1 MVKFVAIKKP
11 PAGGFFIAVG
21 LFGIFIQRAYT
32 LIASIRTVFSSLVL
46 LTLTACAGTYHSYL
60 DNLKLAFADTPDA
73 ELSLADVQQSQYDL
87 LYVKHGERAQAV
99 MVLMHLEAGQHK
111 WVSAD
116 NAMLIMEQG
125 RLVRT
130 LGLENDLL
138 HLTNTINDPVR
149 RVASIRPDNTWL
161 RLADWHNGEYGYTLR
176 SSFEVIPAQQLTVF
190 QQQLNTT
197 LVVEYVKYE
206 DQANYLRF
214 DGQWQNYFWFDS
226 KTGTLIKS
234 EQTLSPFLQPI
245 TMTYASRIGRL
256 LPPVSKT
263 NTGGAQ

>member
-1 MVKFVAIKKP
+1 MA
-11 PAGGFFIAVG
+11 

-32 LIASIRTVFSSLVL
+32 LIALIKTVFCGLVL
-46 LTLTACAGTYHSYL
+46 LTLTACAGTYHSYI
-60 DNLKLAFADTPDA
+60 DTLKLAFADTPDA
-73 ELSLADVQQSQYDL
+73 ELSLAEVQQAQYDL

-111 WVSAD
+111 WLSAD

-130 LGLENDLL
+130 LGFEHDLL
-138 HLTNTINDPVR
+138 HLTNTLNDPLR
-149 RVASIRPDNTWL
+149 RFKTIQPDSSWL
-161 RLADWHNGEYGYTLR
+161 RLADWRNGEYGYGLR
-176 SSFEVIPAQQLTVF
+176 SRFEVVPAQQLTVF

-197 LVVEYVKYE
+197 LVVEHVSYE
-206 DQANYLRF
+206 DKANYLRF
-214 DGQWQNYFWFDS
+214 DGSWQNYFWFDS

-234 EQTLSPFLQPI
+234 EQTLAPFWQPI

-256 LPPVSKT
+256 LPSVSTT
-263 NTGGAQ
+263 NTGGGQ

>member
-1 MVKFVAIKKP
+1 MK
-11 PAGGFFIAVG
+11 
-21 LFGIFIQRAYT
+21 
-32 LIASIRTVFSSLVL
+32 TVFSGLVL
-46 LTLTACAGTYHSYL
+46 LALTACAGTYHSYI
-60 DNLKLAFADTPDA
+60 DTLKLAFADTPDA
-73 ELSLADVQQSQYDL
+73 ELSLAEVQQSQYDL
-87 LYVKHGERAQAV
+87 LYVRHGERAQAV

-149 RVASIRPDNTWL
+149 RIASIRPDNTWL
-161 RLADWHNGEYGYTLR
+161 RLADWHNGEYGYALR
-176 SSFEVIPAQQLTVF
+176 SRFEVIPAQQLTVF

-197 LVVEYVKYE
+197 LVVEHVKYE
-206 DQANYLRF
+206 DSANYLRF
-214 DGQWQNYFWFDS
+214 DGNWQNYFWFDS
-226 KTGTLIKS
+226 ESGTLIKS

-245 TMTYASRIGRL
+245 TMTYASRIARL
-256 LPPVSKT
+256 LPAAGS
-263 NTGGAQ
+263 NNAGGAQ

>member
-1 MVKFVAIKKP
+1 MIALIK
-11 PAGGFFIAVG
+11 
-21 LFGIFIQRAYT
+21 
-32 LIASIRTVFSSLVL
+32 TVFSGLVL
-46 LTLTACAGTYHSYL
+46 LALTACAGTYHSYI
-60 DNLKLAFADTPDA
+60 DTLKLAFADTPDA
-73 ELSLADVQQSQYDL
+73 ELSLAEVQQSQYDL
-87 LYVKHGERAQAV
+87 LYVRHGERAQAV

-149 RVASIRPDNTWL
+149 RIASIRPDNTWL
-161 RLADWHNGEYGYTLR
+161 RLADWHNGEYGYALR
-176 SSFEVIPAQQLTVF
+176 SRFEVIPAQQLTVF

-197 LVVEYVKYE
+197 LVVEHVKYE
-206 DQANYLRF
+206 DSANYLRF
-214 DGQWQNYFWFDS
+214 DGNWQNYFWFDS
-226 KTGTLIKS
+226 ESGTLIKS

-245 TMTYASRIGRL
+245 TMTYASRIARL
-256 LPPVSKT
+256 LPAAGS
-263 NTGGAQ
+263 NNAGGAQ

>member
-1 MVKFVAIKKP
+1 M
-11 PAGGFFIAVG
+11 
-21 LFGIFIQRAYT
+21 
-32 LIASIRTVFSSLVL
+32 IASIKTVFSGLVL

-60 DNLKLAFADTPDA
+60 DNLKLAFAPTPDA
-73 ELSLADVQQSQYDL
+73 ELSLAEVRQAQYDL

-161 RLADWHNGEYGYTLR
+161 RLADWQGGEYGFHCAHALKLCPHN
-176 SSFEVIPAQQLTVF
+176 S
-190 QQQLNTT
+190 
-197 LVVEYVKYE
+197 
-206 DQANYLRF
+206 
-214 DGQWQNYFWFDS
+214 
-226 KTGTLIKS
+226 
-234 EQTLSPFLQPI
+234 
-245 TMTYASRIGRL
+245 
-256 LPPVSKT
+256 
-263 NTGGAQ
+263 

>member
-1 MVKFVAIKKP
+1 M
-11 PAGGFFIAVG
+11 
-21 LFGIFIQRAYT
+21 
-32 LIASIRTVFSSLVL
+32 IASIKIVFSSLVL

-73 ELSLADVQQSQYDL
+73 ELSLAEVQKSQYDL

-116 NAMLIMEQG
+116 NAMLIMDQG

-138 HLTNTINDPVR
+138 HLTNTVNDPVR
-149 RVASIRPDNTWL
+149 RIASIRPDNTWL
-161 RLADWHNGEYGYTLR
+161 RLADWHNGEYGYALR
-176 SSFEVIPAQQLTVF
+176 SRFKVIPAQQLTVF
-190 QQQLNTT
+190 QQKLNTT

-206 DQANYLRF
+206 DSANYLRF
-214 DGQWQNYFWFDS
+214 NDNWQNYFWFDS
-226 KTGTLIKS
+226 ESGILVKS

-245 TMTYASRIGRL
+245 TMTYASRIARL
-256 LPPVSKT
+256 LPPTGS
-263 NTGGAQ
+263 NNAGGAQ

>member
-1 MVKFVAIKKP
+1 M
-11 PAGGFFIAVG
+11 
-21 LFGIFIQRAYT
+21 
-32 LIASIRTVFSSLVL
+32 IASIKTVFSGIML

-60 DNLKLAFADTPDA
+60 DSLKLAFAKTPDA
-73 ELSLADVQQSQYDL
+73 ELSLAEVQQAQYDL

-138 HLTNTINDPVR
+138 HLTNTVNDPVR
-149 RVASIRPDNTWL
+149 HINTIQQDNSWL
-161 RLADWHNGEYGYTLR
+161 RLADWHNGEYGYALR
-176 SSFEVIPAQQLTVF
+176 SRFEVLPAQQLTVF
-190 QQQLNTT
+190 QQKLNTT

-206 DQANYLRF
+206 DSANYLRF
-214 DGQWQNYFWFDS
+214 DGNWQNYFWFDS
-226 KTGTLIKS
+226 ESGILVKS

-245 TMTYASRIGRL
+245 TMTYASRIARL
-256 LPPVSKT
+256 LSPAAAQQI
-263 NTGGAQ
+263 GGAQ